1 MSIESEAPEMV
12 TVPKAEYDALRAEV
26 RRLRREE
33 GDRIALERIKADPGP
48 GPGDRIFT
56 REQLAERLGI
66 VD

>member
-1 MSIESEAPEMV
+1 MSDETEASEMV
-12 TVPKAEYDALRAEV
+12 TIPKAKYEALRAEV
-26 RRLRREE
+26 RRLRREK
-33 GDRIALERIKADPGP
+33 GDRITLERIKADSGP